1 MYRARQR
8 PDDVR
13 TDLHDRARIVDILVR
28 PNPVARAGILV
39 GLPDSLNPYATLMNA
54 RIRNC
59 ALVLVLLTATA
70 VGTQAQYAWDFGI
83 HLGGANYLGEM
94 GGKEDPRKDFIWDLK
109 MNQTRWCV
117 GGFARRKI
125 NRLISINS
133 GVLYFRIQ
141 GSDINSQNPERVG
154 RNLNFR
160 NNMLEGYLRG
170 EFTIFQDNDL
180 GGRGRYKTDFRLFG
194 YAGVAAFLH
203 NPRGEFTG
211 TDTQGLNVLGAGDVV
226 ALRPLKTEGV
236 DYSNLGFAVPVGVGF
251 HFTKSR
257 RHRFGWDFGW
267 RTTFTDYLD
276 DASTTYIDQSGAG
289 TETQLMFDQHPYL
302 IDAEPG
308 ISGLQVESS
317 NGSIVGTADDPVP
330 NQYQYGYW
338 ESNGDSPDSKNK
350 RGDATHNDSYLTMTF
365 TYSYVLKG
373 QSNFY
378 RQRYSWMRGKK
389 RIGRK
394 SRAKF

>member
-1 MYRARQR
+1 
-8 PDDVR
+8 
-13 TDLHDRARIVDILVR
+13 
-28 PNPVARAGILV
+28 
-39 GLPDSLNPYATLMNA
+39 MNA
-54 RIRNC
+54 RIRN
-59 ALVLVLLTATA
+59 ASLVLLLLTATA
-70 VGTQAQYAWDFGI
+70 GGTKAQYAWDFGI

-117 GGFARRKI
+117 GGFARRKL
-125 NRLISINS
+125 NRMVSINT
-133 GVLYFRIQ
+133 GLLFFRLQ
-141 GSDINSQNPERVG
+141 GSDINSQNPARVG

-160 NNMLEGYLRG
+160 NNMLEWYLRG

-180 GGRGRYKTDFRLFG
+180 GGRGRYRTDFRLFG
-194 YAGVAAFLH
+194 YAGAALFLS
-203 NPRGEFTG
+203 NPKGEFTG
-211 TDTQGLNVLGAGDVV
+211 TDAQGNGVLGAGDVV
-226 ALRPLKTEGV
+226 ALRPLRTEGV
-236 DYSNLGFAVPVGVGF
+236 DYSSLGFAVPVGIGF
-251 HFTKSR
+251 HFTKQR

-276 DASTTYIDQSGAG
+276 DASTTYIDQRNSDP
-289 TETQLMFDQHPYL
+289 ETQLMYDQHPYL
-302 IDAEPG
+302 YADANAYNTTNNGVDVETL
-308 ISGLQVESS
+308 SGDVVHTPSK
-317 NGSIVGTADDPVP
+317 
-330 NQYQYGYW
+330 YQYGYW
-338 ESNGDSPDSKNK
+338 DTEGPSPDSKTK

-365 TYSYVLKG
+365 TYSYVLRG

>member
-1 MYRARQR
+1 
-8 PDDVR
+8 
-13 TDLHDRARIVDILVR
+13 
-28 PNPVARAGILV
+28 
-39 GLPDSLNPYATLMNA
+39 MNA
-54 RIRNC
+54 RIRN
-59 ALVLVLLTATA
+59 ASLVLLLLTATA
-70 VGTQAQYAWDFGI
+70 GGTKAQYAWDFGI

-109 MNQTRWCV
+109 LNQTRWCV

-125 NRLISINS
+125 NRMISLNT
-133 GVLYFRIQ
+133 GLLFFRIQ
-141 GSDINSQNPERVG
+141 GADINSQNPQRVG

-160 NNMLEGYLRG
+160 NNMLEWYLRG

-180 GGRGRYKTDFRLFG
+180 GGRGRYRTDFRLFG
-194 YAGVAAFLH
+194 YAGAALFLH
-203 NPRGEFTG
+203 NPRGEYTG
-211 TDTQGLNVLGAGDVV
+211 ATTGDLSNGDVV
-226 ALRPLKTEGV
+226 SLRPLKTEHV
-236 DYSNLGFAVPVGVGF
+236 EYSSLGFAIPVGIGF
-251 HFTKSR
+251 HFTKHR

-276 DASTTYIDQSGAG
+276 DASTLYVDPIVPGDGDNAVRELMYDQFDPVDIDPL
-289 TETQLMFDQHPYL
+289 T
-302 IDAEPG
+302 PG
-308 ISGLQVESS
+308 HQVESS
-317 NGSIVGTADDPVP
+317 NGDIVTTPDK
-330 NQYQYGYW
+330 YQYGYW
-338 ESNGDSPDSKNK
+338 DTDGPSEPSKNK
-350 RGDATHNDSYLTMTF
+350 RGDPTHNDSYLTMTF

>member
-1 MYRARQR
+1 
-8 PDDVR
+8 
-13 TDLHDRARIVDILVR
+13 
-28 PNPVARAGILV
+28 
-39 GLPDSLNPYATLMNA
+39 MNA
-54 RIRNC
+54 RIRN
-59 ALVLVLLTATA
+59 ASLVLLLLTATA
-70 VGTQAQYAWDFGI
+70 GGTRAQYAWDFGI

-109 MNQTRWCV
+109 LNQTRWCV

-125 NRLISINS
+125 NRLISINT
-133 GVLYFRIQ
+133 GLLFFRIQ
-141 GSDINSQNPERVG
+141 GADINSQNPERVG

-160 NNMLEGYLRG
+160 NNMLEWYLRG

-180 GGRGRYKTDFRLFG
+180 GGRGRYRTDFRLFG
-194 YAGVAAFLH
+194 YAGAALFLH

-211 TDTQGLNVLGAGDVV
+211 PTNGDISSGDVV
-226 ALRPLKTEGV
+226 ALRPLQTELNE
-236 DYSNLGFAVPVGVGF
+236 YSNLGFAIPVGIGF
-251 HFTKSR
+251 HFTKRR

-276 DASTTYIDQSGAG
+276 DASTTYKDPTGDPVR
-289 TETQLMFDQHPYL
+289 EWMYDQHPYL
-302 IDAEPG
+302 VDAEPG
-308 ISGLQVESS
+308 TPGLQVQSS
-317 NGSIVGTADDPVP
+317 NGDIVGTSDDPVP

-338 ESNGDSPDSKNK
+338 DSNGPSPKSENK
-350 RGDATHNDSYLTMTF
+350 RGDPTHNDSYLTMTF